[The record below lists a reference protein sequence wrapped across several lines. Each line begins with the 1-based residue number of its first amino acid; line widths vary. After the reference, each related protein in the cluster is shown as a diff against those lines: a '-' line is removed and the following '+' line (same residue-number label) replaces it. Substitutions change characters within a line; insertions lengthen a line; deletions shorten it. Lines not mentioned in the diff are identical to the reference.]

1 MNHQKSELYFL
12 FAILIGVSILAFF
25 IFKPF
30 LYALILA
37 FVFAT
42 VFGPVH
48 KRILTITGEKK
59 GLSALLTTAFI
70 FVIVLIPVLFLGIQV
85 LREAT
90 GLYSSFIQNNTAAD
104 FSKYILSQINNIKN
118 FIPVPIDISIDMEG
132 YLKEGLA
139 WLIQN
144 LGNIFSNIAKVL
156 LSVFVFLLATYVFFK
171 DGEKLKATIIGLS
184 PLRDAHDQTIFNK
197 ITVAVNSVMKG
208 SLFVAIIQGILT
220 SIGLAIFGVP
230 NAILLGSIAIITA
243 LIPGIG
249 TSIVL
254 LPAIIYLFFTGE
266 VFFAVGLLLWGMLAV
281 GLVDNF
287 LGPKLVGRG
296 IKLHPFMILL
306 SILGGLSFFGPIG
319 FLLGP
324 LVLSLLFVL
333 IEVYFSIN
341 KEYKC

>member
-12 FAILIGVSILAFF
+12 FILLVSISILTFF

-37 FVFAT
+37 IVFST
-42 VFGPVH
+42 IFGPVH
-48 KRILTITGEKK
+48 KRILTLTSEKK
-59 GLSALLTTAFI
+59 GLSALLSTSFI
-70 FVIVLIPVLFLGIQV
+70 FIVVLIPISFLVVQI
-85 LREAT
+85 LKEAT
-90 GLYSSFIQNNTAAD
+90 SLYSLFTQNSSVAD
-104 FSKYILSQINNIKN
+104 FSKFILNLIDYVKN

-132 YLKEGLA
+132 YLKEALS

-144 LGNIFSNIAKVL
+144 IGSIFSNIAKVL
-156 LSVFVFLLATYVFFK
+156 LSVFVFLIAVFVFFK
-171 DGEKLKATIIGLS
+171 DGEKLKSMIISLS
-184 PLRDAHDQTIFNK
+184 PLRDVHDQTIFTK
-197 ITVAVNSVMKG
+197 IEVAINSVMKG
-208 SLFVAIIQGILT
+208 SLFVAIIQGVLT
-220 SIGLAIFGVP
+220 SIGLTILGVP
-230 NAILLGSIAIITA
+230 NPILLGSIAIITA

-249 TSIVL
+249 TSIIL
-254 LPAIIYLFFTGE
+254 LPAILYLFFTGE
-266 VFFAVGLLLWGMLAV
+266 AFSAVGLLIWGMLAV

-287 LGPKLVGRG
+287 LGPRLVGRG
-296 IKLHPFMILL
+296 TKLHPFMILL

-324 LVLSLLFVL
+324 LVLSFLFVL